1 MRPRVWIAAALGLA
15 GAARLLRR
23 RRDSNTVL
31 QADPAAELRTKLAE
45 AREAASDRDEFEA
58 GETPVDQAAEP
69 SSVDDRRRSVHEA
82 GREAI
87 DRMRD
92 GA

>member
-1 MRPRVWIAAALGLA
+1 MRPRVWIGAALGLF
-15 GAARLLRR
+15 GVARLLRR
-23 RRDSNTVL
+23 RREG
-31 QADPAAELRTKLAE
+31 QHIDPAAELRAKLAE
-45 AREAASDRDEFEA
+45 AREAAGDRDEFEA

-69 SSVDDRRRSVHEA
+69 QSVEARRRAVHDEA
-82 GREAI
+82 REAI